1 MDSKGHIM
9 SVGWMM
15 LLLILSL
22 VYSLTGRLLPII
34 VVIIWIIC
42 PFVTKLCG
50 FDETVNLIPNILFAL
65 ICGIAMFGDTLIIA
79 LGEAFLSFIMSTGY
93 VDFVYSVVDDA
104 RYKRRA
110 KLVENVRI
118 RIRQRID
125 VYKKIA
131 DILSGIQKRPKEEKL
146 IELLSI
152 CSATTIKEDYIVK
165 QNLQNIDLL
174 RQAEEINNQHTLRL
188 NFSDK
193 TIFEIKS
200 DIDKK
205 VDDLWNAEKGLD
217 GYSVYALKH
226 YDI

>member
-22 VYSLTGRLLPII
+22 VYSLTGELLPII

-174 RQAEEINNQHTLRL
+174 RQVEEINNQHTLRL

-205 VDDLWNAEKGLD
+205 VDDLRNAEKGLD
-217 GYSVYALKH
+217 GYSVYELKH

>member
-22 VYSLTGRLLPII
+22 VYSLTGELLPII

-205 VDDLWNAEKGLD
+205 VDDLRNAEKGLD

>member
-22 VYSLTGRLLPII
+22 VYSLTGELLPII

-110 KLVENVRI
+110 KLIENVRI

-205 VDDLWNAEKGLD
+205 VDDLRNAEKCLD